1 MKVSSKIAQQLP
13 RRVERFIAEHGLLER
28 VESRESRVK
37 SQEGG
42 EGDSRLQTQESR
54 VKSQEGGEGDSRL
67 QTPESRV
74 KSQEGE
80 EGDSRLQTQKS
91 RVKSQEGGEGDSRL
105 QTPDSRLLVVGV
117 SGGTDSICLLH
128 VLLQLRDK
136 LGIDLHVAHLNHQ
149 LRGAEADADAE
160 HVSNLARQLG
170 IAATIQKRDVTESRV
185 KSQESRVRG
194 GRDGDSRLS
203 TLDSRLL
210 FDSRSSLEEAAR
222 EVRYAFFAE
231 VARATGAGAVAV
243 GHTADDQAETLL
255 MHLIRG
261 TGLLGL
267 RGMEPLS
274 RWRLLDGT
282 QLTVIRPLLEVSRK
296 ETEAYC
302 AACDLSTRRDSSNI
316 SPKYLRNRIRAEL
329 IPVLREYN
337 PRIRESLSRAAR
349 TIAADIAHL
358 DGEVAGLWDSVAVA
372 GVRGQGSGEG
382 GLPTDNC
389 QLTTAN
395 RPPTTAQDRPD
406 AVALDN
412 RAFSVLSPALQRHL
426 LRSVLERL
434 LGDLRDIELVHIEG
448 LLKVLVRPAGKR
460 LSLPGGLVFHGSYT
474 ESLITRAED
483 APCPLP
489 SLAGEYKL
497 AIPGETM
504 LPGWRVKATI
514 LETLRSGVF
523 GVWSRETLCS
533 GVESPLP
540 LPRDSGLWTLDPR
553 LDKACLDFDLTGA
566 ELVVRSRRDGD
577 RFQPLG
583 MGESKKLQDFM
594 VDARIPRFWRDR
606 VPLVCAGGQIIWVV
620 GWRIDHRVR
629 VTDSTRRVLCLEF
642 ESFNY

>member
-1 MKVSSKIAQQLP
+1 MKVGKLSPKIAKQLP
-13 RRVERFIAEHGLLER
+13 RQVECFFAQHGLLER
-28 VESRESRVK
+28 VESLD
-37 SQEGG
+37 GG
-42 EGDSRLQTQESR
+42 ER
-54 VKSQEGGEGDSRL
+54 DSRL
-67 QTPESRV
+67 QTP
-74 KSQEGE
+74 
-80 EGDSRLQTQKS
+80 DSRLT
-91 RVKSQEGGEGDSRL
+91 VEGDSRL
-105 QTPDSRLLVVGV
+105 QTPDSRLMVVGV
-117 SGGTDSICLLH
+117 SGGADSVCLLH

-136 LGIDLHVAHLNHQ
+136 LGLDLHVAHLNHQ

-160 HVSNLARQLG
+160 HVSNLARHLG
-170 IAATIQKRDVTESRV
+170 IAATIEKRDVNESRV
-185 KSQESRVRG
+185 KGRESRVTKEGRG
-194 GRDGDSRLS
+194 SPERSVSRAKHLQS
-203 TLDSRLL
+203 EASPD
-210 FDSRSSLEEAAR
+210 FGSSLEEVAR
-222 EVRYAFFAE
+222 EVRYAFFGE
-231 VARATGAGAVAV
+231 VARATGADAVAV

>member
-1 MKVSSKIAQQLP
+1 M
-13 RRVERFIAEHGLLER
+13 
-28 VESRESRVK
+28 
-37 SQEGG
+37 
-42 EGDSRLQTQESR
+42 
-54 VKSQEGGEGDSRL
+54 
-67 QTPESRV
+67 
-74 KSQEGE
+74 
-80 EGDSRLQTQKS
+80 
-91 RVKSQEGGEGDSRL
+91 
-105 QTPDSRLLVVGV
+105 VGV

-210 FDSRSSLEEAAR
+210 FDSRSSIEEAAR

-267 RGMEPLS
+267 RGMQPLS
-274 RWRLLDGT
+274 RWRLLDGA
-282 QLTVIRPLLEVSRK
+282 QLTVIRPLLAVSRE

-302 AACDLSTRRDSSNI
+302 AACDLSTRLDSSNI
-316 SPKYLRNRIRAEL
+316 SSKYLRNRIRAEL
-329 IPVLREYN
+329 MPVLMEYN
-337 PRIRESLSRAAR
+337 PRIRESLSRAAC

-358 DGEVAGLWDSVAVA
+358 DEEVARLWDSVAVE
-372 GVRGQGSGEG
+372 RHFDS
-382 GLPTDNC
+382 
-389 QLTTAN
+389 
-395 RPPTTAQDRPD
+395 AQDRHD

-412 RAFSVLSPALQRHL
+412 RAFSALSPALRRHL
-426 LRSVLERL
+426 LRSILGRL

-448 LLKVLVRPAGKR
+448 LLNVLVRPAGKR
-460 LSLPGGLVFHGSYT
+460 LSLPGDLVFHGSYT
-474 ESLITRAED
+474 ESLITRSKD

-489 SLAGEYKL
+489 PLTGEHHL

-504 LPGWRVKATI
+504 LPGWRVRARVI
-514 LETLRSGVF
+514 
-523 GVWSRETLCS
+523 
-533 GVESPLP
+533 
-540 LPRDSGLWTLDPR
+540 
-553 LDKACLDFDLTGA
+553 
-566 ELVVRSRRDGD
+566 
-577 RFQPLG
+577 
-583 MGESKKLQDFM
+583 ESKPCPVDDAGYNHAPRTEDF
-594 VDARIPRFWRDR
+594 
-606 VPLVCAGGQIIWVV
+606 GG
-620 GWRIDHRVR
+620 G
-629 VTDSTRRVLCLEF
+629 L
-642 ESFNY
+642 